1 MLLEPN
7 IIMRG
12 ECAAVGLAVS
22 EATRSEHSFK
32 HGCAVFKNGKII
44 QSGRNQFCDMNRVK
58 HFKSNRIW
66 SIHAEMNAL
75 GGLPKHM
82 TRGASLAVVRVT
94 KNGDLTCSK
103 PCVICMTLIKSAG
116 IKNLIYSTGIN
127 KMKTVKI
134 NYRPVPSGINP
145 SSSSTMASS

>member
-1 MLLEPN
+1 
-7 IIMRG
+7 MRG

>member
-1 MLLEPN
+1 
-7 IIMRG
+7 MRG

-32 HGCAVFKNGKII
+32 HGAAVFKNGKII
-44 QSGRNQFCDMNRVK
+44 QSGRNQFCDMNRIR
-58 HFKSNRIW
+58 HFKSHRIW

-82 TRGASLAVVRVT
+82 TRGASIAVVRVT
-94 KNGDLTCSK
+94 KGGDLSCSK

-127 KMKTVKI
+127 NMKTVKI
-134 NYRPVPSGINP
+134 DYRPVPLGINP
-145 SSSSTMASS
+145 TSVATLAARSALTAP

>member
-1 MLLEPN
+1 
-7 IIMRG
+7 MRG

-32 HGCAVFKNGKII
+32 HGAAVFKNGKII
-44 QSGRNQFCDMNRVK
+44 QSGRNQFCDMNRIR
-58 HFKSNRIW
+58 HFKSHRIW

-82 TRGASLAVVRVT
+82 TRGASIAIVRVT
-94 KNGDLTCSK
+94 KSGDLSCSK

-127 KMKTVKI
+127 KMKTVKL
-134 NYRPVPSGINP
+134 NHNPEFGGRSP
-145 SSSSTMASS
+145 SSVDVMALS